1 MPLPYRNLCKLESAL
16 PITKLRL
23 IFQVLDVSFNRIRDL
38 NKHSFA
44 RYHDIK
50 YLYLFENM
58 IQNVEPDTF
67 SHLNELEAIDL
78 ATNALTTIP
87 LELFDLPLLR
97 NIYLNSNA
105 LGNSIEDTKNEI
117 KVRFHYIS
125 KTKGSI

>member
-1 MPLPYRNLCKLESAL
+1 
-16 PITKLRL
+16 
-23 IFQVLDVSFNRIRDL
+23 
-38 NKHSFA
+38 
-44 RYHDIK
+44 
-50 YLYLFENM
+50 M

-117 KVRFHYIS
+117 KVRFHYITR
-125 KTKGSI
+125 KEDSI